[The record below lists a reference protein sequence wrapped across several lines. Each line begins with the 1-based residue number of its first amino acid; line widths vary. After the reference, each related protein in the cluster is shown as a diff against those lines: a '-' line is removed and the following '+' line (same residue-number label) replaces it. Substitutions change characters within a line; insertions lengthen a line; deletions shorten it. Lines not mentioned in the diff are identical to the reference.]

1 MEDVMV
7 IVSCELLFTVVVT
20 VLPLKTPTE
29 EETIRLP
36 VRTIGKLAGI
46 CENTIV

>member
-7 IVSCELLFTVVVT
+7 IVSWELLFTVVVT
-20 VLPLKTPTE
+20 VLPLKSPTE

-36 VRTIGKLAGI
+36 VRTIGKVGGI
-46 CENTIV
+46 SENTIV